1 MLLPAAVPRQAAV
14 APTGRIWKNFE
25 GAPSD
30 GAMSEPEQQESN
42 GAPIKANK
50 QELFH
55 APANLHEQTPGAES
69 GVGQAKKSSGFLIVL
84 LGLVIVAAGAVLVL
98 SQKGLKSAK
107 AASDT
112 DDLGAGIAN
121 ASGLRGHLVTR
132 WQGKTQYML
141 KIEPIDPRDADRFA
155 SVTAH
160 PSKPIAINIRLLDS
174 SGFALCGKEI
184 VLPYEAKNEV
194 QTNGAD
200 VFTNILG
207 SEGKVEAL
215 WAQGELPCSPDQYQ
229 RFDYWDLSTNFPTL
243 AEQDQ
248 ALGHR
253 HAETAS
259 ADESAADHEARGRA
273 KRKMPA
279 RTQSAYLMQG
289 DDRATEFD
297 AARGLLVV
305 GTSTRFLIS
314 QKSDE
319 QVAAGWADD
328 DSLIHFTCDSHANC
342 SLKRAGSASVVP
354 ARMNE

>member
-14 APTGRIWKNFE
+14 ASTGRIWKNFE

-30 GAMSEPEQQESN
+30 GTMSEPEQQEPN

-69 GVGQAKKSSGFLIVL
+69 GAGQAKKSSGLLIVL
-84 LGLVIVAAGAVLVL
+84 LGLVVLAAGAVLVL

-207 SEGKVEAL
+207 SDGKVEAL

-248 ALGHR
+248 SLGHR
-253 HAETAS
+253 DS
-259 ADESAADHEARGRA
+259 ESLENTMEARA
-273 KRKMPA
+273 TQKRKLVVKRA
-279 RTQSAYLMQG
+279 LSTFCIEG
-289 DDRATEFD
+289 DDRITSYEPT
-297 AARGLLVV
+297 RGLLIA
-305 GTSTRFLIS
+305 GPGRSFLIDRKGD
-314 QKSDE
+314 QAT
-319 QVAAGWADD
+319 VADWATDS
-328 DSLIHFTCDSHANC
+328 SLIHFKCDQHANC
-342 SLKRAGSASVVP
+342 ALSRGGSMVP

>member
-1 MLLPAAVPRQAAV
+1 MARMLSPAAKHRKAA
-14 APTGRIWKNFE
+14 ASPTSRVWQNLEGRR
-25 GAPSD
+25 
-30 GAMSEPEQQESN
+30 AMSEPEGQKSN
-42 GAPIKANK
+42 STSFEGTK

-69 GVGQAKKSSGFLIVL
+69 EVRQAKKSSGFLIVL
-84 LGLVIVAAGAVLVL
+84 LGLVVLAAGAVLVL

-112 DDLGAGIAN
+112 DDLGSGIAN

-207 SEGKVEAL
+207 SDGKVEAL

-248 ALGHR
+248 SLGHR
-253 HAETAS
+253 QKNVDSQQTALEARAS
-259 ADESAADHEARGRA
+259 ARRRLVVKKPLSTFYIE
-273 KRKMPA
+273 
-279 RTQSAYLMQG
+279 G
-289 DDRATEFD
+289 DDRITSYEPT
-297 AARGLLVV
+297 RGLLVAGPGRSFV
-305 GTSTRFLIS
+305 IDRKGDQAT
-314 QKSDE
+314 
-319 QVAAGWADD
+319 VADWATDS
-328 DSLIHFTCDSHANC
+328 SLIHFKCDQHANC
-342 SLKRAGSASVVP
+342 ALRTASGSNVIFGRLSD
-354 ARMNE
+354 

>member
-1 MLLPAAVPRQAAV
+1 VNVVTGCSAAPSGGG

-30 GAMSEPEQQESN
+30 GAMSEPEQQKSN
-42 GAPIKANK
+42 SASFEGTK

-69 GVGQAKKSSGFLIVL
+69 GVGQAKKSSGLLIVL
-84 LGLVIVAAGAVLVL
+84 LGLVVLAAGAVLVL

-194 QTNGAD
+194 QINGAD

-207 SEGKVEAL
+207 SDGKVEAL
-215 WAQGELPCSPDQYQ
+215 WAQGNLPCSPDQYQ

-243 AEQDQ
+243 AEQEQ

-253 HAETAS
+253 HDESPQSILEARAS
-259 ADESAADHEARGRA
+259 A
-273 KRKMPA
+273 KRRLAVKKPLS
-279 RTQSAYLMQG
+279 TFYIEG
-289 DDRATEFD
+289 DDRITSYEPS
-297 AARGLLVV
+297 RGLLVA
-305 GTSTRFLIS
+305 GPGRSFFIDR
-314 QKSDE
+314 KSD
-319 QVAAGWADD
+319 QVTVADWATDS
-328 DSLIHFTCDSHANC
+328 SLIHFKCDQHANC
-342 SLKRAGSASVVP
+342 ALSRGGSMVP